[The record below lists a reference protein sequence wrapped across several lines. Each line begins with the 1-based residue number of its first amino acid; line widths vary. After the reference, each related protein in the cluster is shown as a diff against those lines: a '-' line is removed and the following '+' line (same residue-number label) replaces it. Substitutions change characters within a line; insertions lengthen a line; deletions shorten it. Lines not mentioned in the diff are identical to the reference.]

1 MLPIK
6 KIIIIIPLLILLL
19 SCHKTWQV
27 SSEEITTITINQNQN
42 IIYKINQIQ
51 IIQNLT
57 TTKNI
62 PNPNYI
68 YYTAGENLS
77 YKNLSLKK
85 EKLQVAYIQNYKF
98 CIYNNE
104 KITQTTLKDC
114 NFIYIYANK
123 NKEKII
129 LNDTIDVIF
138 YNENIKLSNKFLEE
152 IYIKWIDIYPVGKN
166 TNITIN
172 LDEDFSITSTNN

>member
-6 KIIIIIPLLILLL
+6 KLIIIIPLLILLL
-19 SCHKTWQV
+19 GCHKTKQV
-27 SSEEITTITINQNQN
+27 SSEEITTITIKENQN
-42 IIYKINQIQ
+42 ILFKINNIQ
-51 IIQNLT
+51 IMYNLT
-57 TTKNI
+57 TNKSN

-68 YYTAGENLS
+68 YYNKGQNLI
-77 YKNLSLKK
+77 YEGLSLKK

-104 KITQTTLKDC
+104 KITEMTFKDC

-123 NKEKII
+123 NNENIK
-129 LNDTIDVIF
+129 LNDTVDVVF

-152 IYIKWIDIYPVGKN
+152 VYIKWIDIYPVGKN

-172 LDEDFSITSTNN
+172 LDEDFSVTSTSS

>member
-19 SCHKTWQV
+19 GCQKTKQV
-27 SSEEITTITINQNQN
+27 SSEDITTITINENKN
-42 IIYKINQIQ
+42 ILFKINDIQ
-51 IIQNLT
+51 IMYNLT
-57 TTKNI
+57 TNKSE

-68 YYTAGENLS
+68 YYTKGQNLIYES
-77 YKNLSLKK
+77 LSLKK

-104 KITQTTLKDC
+104 KTTKMTFKDC

-123 NKEKII
+123 NNESII

-138 YNENIKLSNKFLEE
+138 YNENIKLSNKFLEDV
-152 IYIKWIDIYPVGKN
+152 YIKWIDIYPVGEN

-172 LDEDFSITSTNN
+172 LDEDFSVTSTSS